1 MLFLVTMGL
10 VYTLR
15 HFCFNITSL
24 FEKFHN
30 EINALKQIFKLNG
43 YPIQCIDRCIK
54 QFLHVTKAT
63 QDIVNKKQ
71 LFIVV
76 PFLVAQS
83 FLVRK
88 RLQSCIQNYLLYCSL
103 RIAVQSKS
111 SLS

>member
-10 VYTLR
+10 VYTLL

-24 FEKFHN
+24 FEKFNN
-30 EINALKQIFKLNG
+30 EINALKQIFKING
-43 YPIQCIDRCIK
+43 YPIQFIDRCIK
-54 QFLHVTKAT
+54 QFFHVTKAT
-63 QDIVNKKQ
+63 QDIVNKK

-103 RIAVQSKS
+103 RITVQSKS